1 MSTLAR
7 IADVGS
13 DITTAVT
20 LAVII
25 AGGLALLVIV
35 VRDSWMRAGQTIDRG
50 IALVEPED
58 GGE

>member
-13 DITTAVT
+13 DITTAAT
-20 LAVII
+20 IAII
-25 AGGLALLVIV
+25 IGGGLWLAITV